1 MKKMFF
7 ELLDLKNRARSNFH
21 FLIRRAGCLIST
33 RRVIR
38 CQRKL
43 EKWGR
48 RHIDKAK
55 DLKSKINLGSCVQF
69 LIWLHFRIE
78 LDVKHMLAGRIFPSI
93 DFIGVETPDEGRRPE
108 FKKSEKV
115 KKIWKIDL
123 IIFFRFTSS
132 KNVFFIIFHRNFND
146 CSDS

>member
-1 MKKMFF
+1 M
-7 ELLDLKNRARSNFH
+7 EN
-21 FLIRRAGCLIST
+21 LIFKIFIDFIVQDCIWLVEQDVHIYT

-38 CQRKL
+38 CRRKF

-48 RHIDKAK
+48 RHIGTLK
-55 DLKSKINLGSCVQF
+55 DLKSKINLSSYIQIW
-69 LIWLHFRIE
+69 IWLYFRIE
-78 LDVKHMLAGRIFPSI
+78 LDVKHMLAERIFPSI